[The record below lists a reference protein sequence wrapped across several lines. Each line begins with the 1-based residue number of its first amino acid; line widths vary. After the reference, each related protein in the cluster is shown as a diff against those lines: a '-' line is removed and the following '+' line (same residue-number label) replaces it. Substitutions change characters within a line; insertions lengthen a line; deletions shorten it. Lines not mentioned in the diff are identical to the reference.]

1 MARPPRIQYAGAFYH
16 IIVRGNQQ
24 QDIFLDDSDRNEYLN
39 RISRY
44 KDRCGFVLY
53 AYVLMRNHVHLLIET
68 PKEPISRIMQM
79 INFTYTQYFN
89 RKYHKVGHLFQG
101 RYKSFLCDRDAYL
114 SELIRYIHLN
124 PVRAGATATPDQY
137 PWSSHV
143 AYISH
148 YAGLVDTT
156 RVLRMFSENPA
167 QARKLYIN
175 FVNTALSQGKE
186 DKFYTAN
193 EHEIVGSERF
203 VEKVER
209 ELQSPERRIQKPT
222 IERIGRAIE
231 RELGVSLSD
240 MISRSRNEET
250 VFARGVLAGAWRTSG
265 QTLTSLQPVLKRDIA
280 MLSRLARQSESKEG
294 QAAVEAVLK
303 RLKSCNQA

>member
-39 RISRY
+39 RIRRY
-44 KDRCGFVLY
+44 KDLCGFVLY

-89 RKYHKVGHLFQG
+89 RKYTKVGHLFQG

-114 SELIRYIHLN
+114 SELVRYIHLN
-124 PVRAGATATPDQY
+124 PVRAGAAATPDQY
-137 PWSSHV
+137 PWSSHS
-143 AYISH
+143 AYISSNS
-148 YAGLVDTT
+148 GIVDTT
-156 RVLRMFSENPA
+156 RVLRMFSESPV

-175 FVNTALSQGKE
+175 FVNASLSEGKE

-193 EHEIVGSERF
+193 DHQIVGSERF

-209 ELQSPERRIQKPT
+209 KLQSPERRIQKPT
-222 IERIGRAIE
+222 IERTGKAIE
-231 RELGVSLSD
+231 QELGVSLED
-240 MISRSRNEET
+240 MISRSRKKET
-250 VFARGVLAGAWRTSG
+250 VFARGVLVGIWRTSG
-265 QTLTSLQPVLKRDIA
+265 QTLTALRTILKRDIA
-280 MLSRLARQSESKEG
+280 MLSRLARQSESEEG
-294 QAAVEAVLK
+294 RAAVEAVLK
-303 RLKSCNQA
+303 RLKS